1 MRVLIT
7 QEFQALSL
15 TGEKY
20 TVEEYTY
27 FEFKHNPHKGQRP
40 HKKMFCLKDPR
51 PAYNFQQVDHV
62 SGDVYEIRLTK
73 ERIARTQ

>member
-7 QEFQALSL
+7 QEFQAISL

-27 FEFKHNPHKGQRP
+27 FDFKKDPNCTQPR
-40 HKKMFCLKDPR
+40 KKMYCLKDPR
-51 PAYNFQQVDHV
+51 PAYNFKQVDHV
-62 SGDVYEIRLTK
+62 SGDVYEIRLVK
-73 ERIARTQ
+73 ERIARIP